1 MRMLT
6 LFQLLKEA
14 RGRLLALKEEEKAL
28 KSTQK
33 DERAARNT
41 SATLSSR
48 RKSASSRRET
58 AAATGSTGSPSTS
71 SSKPLVTS
79 TATSGP
85 LTSQSGVKVEAE
97 GRVGE
102 EVAPTPSEEAES
114 KVSLAPA
121 AAVATPVSSASSIS
135 QANELFSPNG
145 GEINVAG
152 PSSQPTP
159 GLDNPV
165 SMVTAEV
172 DAKVADMK
180 TEEGNSE
187 SIQRL
192 KALESA
198 LKLKVN

>member
-1 MRMLT
+1 MLT

-14 RGRLLALKEEEKAL
+14 RGILLALKEEEKAL

-58 AAATGSTGSPSTS
+58 ATATSSTGSPSAS

-135 QANELFSPNG
+135 QANELFSPTNG